1 MKKIKNIIIVLSAA
15 VFCLMMAVSCGKT
28 ALSAPQELTMDLNYV
43 LTWKTVANARR
54 YEINAVKE
62 DGTSYPATVNT
73 PTYDMS
79 KLTDGNYEV
88 TVRAIPGDSVHDVSE
103 WSESFAFTRAKETGC
118 TYKLINNNTAYEISR
133 CPASIT
139 GDMVIEEIYRGKP
152 VIRIAQ
158 NAFKGSKIEN
168 LVIGKNITYIGDG
181 AFYNSTRLKS
191 VVIPDS
197 VNYIGEKVFQN
208 CRSLVT
214 INIPKAVSEIK
225 TNTFINCSSL
235 TTITI
240 PDSVTAIGEGAF
252 RGCKALKTIVIPDS
266 VKTIGGYAF
275 ADTVALTGVTI
286 GKSVKVLG
294 EYAFYRASEL
304 SEVKFAAEGDLTE
317 IARGAFADNV
327 KLTEIVIPEG
337 VESIGDGCFFG
348 DKLLA
353 SVTLPE
359 SLKSVGVTA
368 FNASKYYTDIV
379 DDNGKARDKNKPFV
393 YVGKWIVAVSPDVVT
408 TLTDIS
414 GNTVKLK
421 NVSNAITIVGHDN
434 VVGIADGTFSN
445 FTELTSVTLPDSLR
459 YVGNS
464 AFSNCQK
471 LTKFIATK
479 VKTIGDYAF
488 DGCKVLGNVRFIATA
503 LGGTQTSNLETI
515 GSYAFRNCSQL
526 KNNTQN
532 NLFVPDTVKKIG
544 TRAFYN
550 SGLWTDTATHQQGLI
565 YAGNWIV
572 GYSSIPSGTIVID
585 EGRNKPTVGIAD
597 YAFYKCEG
605 LQELVNLNSLNIR
618 SIGRGAFYECT
629 SLVSAKLGNNI
640 SEIQPFTFYGCVNLT
655 RIELSRNLTTI
666 GERAFYGCSYVRDL
680 DFSRATNLESIGERA
695 FYACRSLRN
704 LNLGNSVKII
714 GDYAFY
720 NMNDD
725 GASNTSLKTLVI
737 PDSVT
742 TVGANAFANL
752 KALESLTI
760 GSGVTAIGDYA
771 FKNCTAL
778 GTLVIPDN
786 VVKLGKSAFYK
797 CTGVTTLELGNGL
810 TDIGAYAFYGM
821 DKIEYIVLPES
832 VENIGKFAFK
842 GWSVITSIILDKD
855 IETIGAHAFYG
866 EKAATFYSD
875 AEGIMPEWEKTWN
888 SSYSAVIWNCTL
900 SEDKSYVV
908 SVEIKENGISNRKS
922 KNGISAPLRKGY
934 EFVGWSVS
942 ADSDEIA
949 FAADEIVN
957 AENGVT
963 LYAVWRAVEQ

>member
-1 MKKIKNIIIVLSAA
+1 M
-15 VFCLMMAVSCGKT
+15 
-28 ALSAPQELTMDLNYV
+28 
-43 LTWKTVANARR
+43 
-54 YEINAVKE
+54 
-62 DGTSYPATVNT
+62 
-73 PTYDMS
+73 
-79 KLTDGNYEV
+79 
-88 TVRAIPGDSVHDVSE
+88 
-103 WSESFAFTRAKETGC
+103 
-118 TYKLINNNTAYEISR
+118 
-133 CPASIT
+133 
-139 GDMVIEEIYRGKP
+139 
-152 VIRIAQ
+152 
-158 NAFKGSKIEN
+158 
-168 LVIGKNITYIGDG
+168 
-181 AFYNSTRLKS
+181 
-191 VVIPDS
+191 
-197 VNYIGEKVFQN
+197 
-208 CRSLVT
+208 
-214 INIPKAVSEIK
+214 
-225 TNTFINCSSL
+225 
-235 TTITI
+235 
-240 PDSVTAIGEGAF
+240 
-252 RGCKALKTIVIPDS
+252 
-266 VKTIGGYAF
+266 
-275 ADTVALTGVTI
+275 
-286 GKSVKVLG
+286 
-294 EYAFYRASEL
+294 
-304 SEVKFAAEGDLTE
+304 
-317 IARGAFADNV
+317 
-327 KLTEIVIPEG
+327 
-337 VESIGDGCFFG
+337 
-348 DKLLA
+348 
-353 SVTLPE
+353 
-359 SLKSVGVTA
+359 
-368 FNASKYYTDIV
+368 
-379 DDNGKARDKNKPFV
+379 
-393 YVGKWIVAVSPDVVT
+393 
-408 TLTDIS
+408 
-414 GNTVKLK
+414 
-421 NVSNAITIVGHDN
+421 
-434 VVGIADGTFSN
+434 
-445 FTELTSVTLPDSLR
+445 
-459 YVGNS
+459 
-464 AFSNCQK
+464 
-471 LTKFIATK
+471 
-479 VKTIGDYAF
+479 
-488 DGCKVLGNVRFIATA
+488 
-503 LGGTQTSNLETI
+503 GGTQTSNLETI

-810 TDIGAYAFYGM
+810 TDIGDYAFYGM
-821 DKIEYIVLPES
+821 DKIEYIVLPEN

-842 GWSVITSIILDKD
+842 GWSAITSIILDKD

-963 LYAVWRAVEQ
+963 LYAVWRAVE